1 MKVCL
6 MYKQDRVLDRGN
18 ALDDLEI
25 LKISVHVLQEV
36 TDQSLLFI
44 GLKIGDLMGFLSMFF
59 THLILFENTLCIYT
73 FLYITNF
80 LLRHTAAPR

>member
-1 MKVCL
+1 MAFSLRTPYSIHVREMKVSSDVCL
-6 MYKQDRVLDRGN
+6 AGQVRILAHGN

-25 LKISVHVLQEV
+25 LKISVHVLQGL

-59 THLILFENTLCIYT
+59 YT
-73 FLYITNF
+73 SYIV
-80 LLRHTAAPR
+80 